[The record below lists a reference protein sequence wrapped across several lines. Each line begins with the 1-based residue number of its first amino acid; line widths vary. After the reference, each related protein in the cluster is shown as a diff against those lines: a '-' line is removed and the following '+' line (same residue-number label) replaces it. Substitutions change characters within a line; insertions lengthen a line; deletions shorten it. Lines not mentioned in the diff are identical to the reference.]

1 MSEPVKEILPDAV
14 KLLEAISANE
24 PWSPVYRRALEDIL
38 KLPAIRAALR
48 EVLVQSDEQLKLIG
62 MSDLTSGDTIQKM
75 IRAQGVATGLSQA
88 VETICSLASTP
99 DNEPAAE
106 ENKNV

>member
-1 MSEPVKEILPDAV
+1 MSEPVKEILPDAAKMLDV
-14 KLLEAISANE
+14 IASNE

-48 EVLVQSDEQLKLIG
+48 EILVQSDEQLKLIG
-62 MSDLTSGDTIQKM
+62 MSDLTSTDTIQKM

-88 VETICSLASTP
+88 VETICGLASTP
-99 DNEPAAE
+99 DNEPTAE
-106 ENKNV
+106 EKE